1 MSNNQTTETSSTSSS
16 TSSSP
21 ISLVDKN
28 FNFVINESLDT
39 NIILDQYKK
48 HIEERTY
55 HHFGYPYN
63 LSYNHEELSPFL
75 KYSVNNLGDPFVE
88 SNYGVHSRAFE
99 QAVLE
104 FFAKLWKIG
113 PCSDEKEQKNWSN
126 DEYWGYVTNCGT
138 EGNLYGILLGR
149 EQFPDA
155 VLISSRE
162 SHYSV
167 SKAAKLYRMPEIRV
181 PTLFSGEID
190 YSILEQELIKN
201 RVETEDLSIGKKK
214 RPIVLNANIGT
225 TVKGAVDNLD
235 TILDILKRTGYSE
248 DEFFIHCDGALF
260 ALILPFIEDALD
272 VNFTKPVGSISV
284 SGHKFMGCPMP
295 CGITITRK
303 RYVETLKSHIDYL
316 NSVDTTIMGSRNGQA
331 SLYLWLTL
339 RKKGTEGFAA
349 DAKKCLEN
357 SKYMA
362 TLLKDAGVGCLLND
376 HSNTIVLERPMDEE
390 FVKKWQLACEGT
402 VAHCIVMPNVS
413 KQKIEDFVG
422 DYLASRKGHPSETCV
437 AKHIGPDNCT
447 CSKCRK

>member
-1 MSNNQTTETSSTSSS
+1 MNNNTTST
-16 TSSSP
+16 TP
-21 ISLVDKN
+21 LLNDNNNNNANIDKN
-28 FNFVINESLDT
+28 FNF
-39 NIILDQYKK
+39 IIQEDLPTHEILAQYKK
-48 HIEERTY
+48 HVEERTY

-75 KYSVNNLGDPFVE
+75 RYSINNLGDPFVE

-99 QAVLE
+99 QSVLQ

-113 PCSDEKEQKNWSN
+113 PCPDEANAQNWSH

-155 VLISSRE
+155 VLVSSRE

-181 PTLFSGEID
+181 PTLYTGEID
-190 YSILEQELIKN
+190 YAILEKELIRN
-201 RVETEDLSIGKKK
+201 REETEDLSQGKKK
-214 RPIVLNANIGT
+214 RPVVMNVNIGT

-235 TILDILKRTGYSE
+235 TILDIFKRTGYTE

-260 ALILPFIEDALD
+260 ALILPFIEEALE

-295 CGITITRK
+295 CGVTITRK

-339 RKKGTEGFAA
+339 RKKGTEGFAK
-349 DAKKCLEN
+349 DARKCLEN
-357 SKYMA
+357 AKYMEQ
-362 TLLKDAGVGCLLND
+362 LLRDAGVGCLLNP
-376 HSNTIVLERPMDEE
+376 HSNTIVLERPKDEE

-413 KQKIEDFVG
+413 REKISDFVQ
-422 DYLASRKGHPSETCV
+422 DYLEQRQRFPGVSCI
-437 AKHIGPDNCT
+437 AKHIGPQYCLCSNC
-447 CSKCRK
+447 KK

>member
-1 MSNNQTTETSSTSSS
+1 MESTTTNSNSTS
-16 TSSSP
+16 TNGP
-21 ISLVDKN
+21 QIVDKN
-28 FNFVINESLDT
+28 FNFVINENLSTQD
-39 NIILDQYKK
+39 ILDQYKK

-75 KYSVNNLGDPFVE
+75 RYSVNNLGDPFVE

-99 QAVLE
+99 QSVLE

-113 PCSDEKEQKNWSN
+113 PCEDKDNTKNWSH

-155 VLISSRE
+155 VLVSSRE

-181 PTLFSGEID
+181 PTLFTGEID
-190 YSILEQELIKN
+190 YAIFEQELIKN
-201 RVETEDLSIGKKK
+201 RKK
-214 RPIVLNANIGT
+214 RPIVMNVNIGT

-235 TILDILKRTGYSE
+235 TILEIFKRTGYTE

-260 ALILPFIEDALD
+260 ALILPFIEEALE
-272 VNFTKPVGSISV
+272 VNFTKPIGSISV

-295 CGITITRK
+295 CGVTITRK

-339 RKKGTEGFAA
+339 RKKGTEGFAS
-349 DAKKCLEN
+349 DARKCLEN
-357 SKYMA
+357 AKYMIK
-362 TLLKDAGVGCLLND
+362 LLKEAGVGCLLND

-413 KQKIEDFVG
+413 KQKIEDFVN
-422 DYLASRKGHPSETCV
+422 DYLESRKSHPADLCI
-437 AKHIGPDNCT
+437 AKHIGPVHCL
-447 CSKCRK
+447 CSKCKDINHH

>member
-1 MSNNQTTETSSTSSS
+1 MSTSSKP
-16 TSSSP
+16 T
-21 ISLVDKN
+21 DN
-28 FNFVINESLDT
+28 FNFVIDENSSTHE
-39 NIILDQYKK
+39 ILAQYKQ
-48 HIEERTY
+48 HVDERTY

-75 KYSVNNLGDPFVE
+75 RYSINNLGDPFVE

-99 QAVLE
+99 QSVLE

-113 PCSDEKEQKNWSN
+113 PNPNQEASWSN

-149 EQFPDA
+149 EQFPDG
-155 VLISSRE
+155 VLVSSRE

-181 PTLFSGEID
+181 PTLHSGEID
-190 YSILEQELIKN
+190 YAILEQELIKN
-201 RVETEDLSIGKKK
+201 REETEDLQNGKKK
-214 RPIVLNANIGT
+214 RPVIMNANIGT

-235 TILDILKRTGYSE
+235 TILDIFKRTGYSE

-260 ALILPFIEDALD
+260 ALILPFIEDALE
-272 VNFTKPVGSISV
+272 VNFTKPIGSISV

-295 CGITITRK
+295 CGVTITRK

-331 SLYLWLTL
+331 SIYLWLTL
-339 RKKGTEGFAA
+339 RKKGTEGFAS
-349 DAKKCLEN
+349 DAKRCLEN
-357 SKYMA
+357 AKFMEEL
-362 TLLKDAGVGCLLND
+362 LLKNDIACMLNT
-376 HSNTIVLERPMDEE
+376 HSNTIVLERPQDET

-413 KQKIEDFVG
+413 RQKIEDFVSE
-422 DYLASRKGHPSETCV
+422 YVESRKQVNGEVQCI
-437 AKHIGPDNCT
+437 AKHIGAKYCFCKNCKNIT
-447 CSKCRK
+447 Q